1 MLLKYLIIP
10 EFPSKSVNTVDDA
23 REVTNELINSM
34 WESSILNLGACME
47 NIYENIYLEKLLLTI
62 VFISLMFAS

>member
-10 EFPSKSVNTVDDA
+10 EFPSKSVNSRWCKGGYQWADKLNVGKLNTC
-23 REVTNELINSM
+23 
-34 WESSILNLGACME
+34 NLGACME